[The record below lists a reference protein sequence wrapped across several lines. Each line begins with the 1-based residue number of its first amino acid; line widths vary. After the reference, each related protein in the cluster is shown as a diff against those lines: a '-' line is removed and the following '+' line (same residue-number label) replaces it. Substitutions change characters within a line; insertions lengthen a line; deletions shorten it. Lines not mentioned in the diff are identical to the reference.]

1 MTISA
6 KLMGLNRKLWY
17 GPPFPDAAH
26 DTHSGGSSDG
36 RNECGVMSCQQSV
49 IMMAARAC
57 PPAAPFTKF

>member
-36 RNECGVMSCQQSV
+36 SSECGVMSCQQKV
-49 IMMAARAC
+49 IMIAARR
-57 PPAAPFTKF
+57 